1 MPPNTL
7 PPRFCPKM
15 QPKPTNKIYGST
27 FTSQRVSRNRKRI
40 FWTVMSTHQCW
51 TWVTSHWMNL
61 WTQRYLFTM
70 NIVYFDQSHQ
80 PGSHW
85 IAVNITDSGS
95 TEYVDSYGDTV
106 QNILIDT
113 KLKQMGRIKRSK
125 HVLQGISTVCG
136 QYCHIFVL
144 MRARNY
150 WYKNILSTLRQVDS
164 SRERHFIVSQV
175 TNDLF
180 WKYL

>member
-1 MPPNTL
+1 MNSQQLRNILNSDEHTSMLNPSVKSLDEFVNTE
-7 PPRFCPKM
+7 
-15 QPKPTNKIYGST
+15 
-27 FTSQRVSRNRKRI
+27 I
-40 FWTVMSTHQCW
+40 FIPS
-51 TWVTSHWMNL
+51 
-61 WTQRYLFTM
+61 M
-70 NIVYFDQSHQ
+70 NIVNFDQSHQ

-95 TEYVDSYGDTV
+95 TEYFDSYGDTV

-136 QYCHIFVL
+136 QYCLIFLL

-150 WYKNILSTLRQVDS
+150 SYKNILSKLKQVDS
-164 SRERHFIVSQV
+164 SRERDFIVSQV
-175 TNDLF
+175 INDLYF
-180 WKYL
+180 GNILKKKVEVFDKNMLYNENQ